1 MKHVSYPEAMAALP
15 AHVSRRILVDAC
27 GCWLWQGPDSGEG
40 RGGGYGRVSYLG
52 RTTAVH
58 LLVWRLTNQ
67 RLLRQGEQLDHTCVQ
82 RRCCNP
88 AHLNPRYQSANVR
101 LANLRRARAC

>member
-1 MKHVSYPEAMAALP
+1 MKHVSYFEAMAALP
-15 AHVSRRILVDAC
+15 AHVSRRILLDAC

-58 LLVWRLTNQ
+58 LLVWRLTGQ
-67 RLLRQGEQLDHTCVQ
+67 RLLRPGEQLDHSCVQ

-88 AHLNPRYQSANVR
+88 AHLNPRYQPANVR
-101 LANLRRARAC
+101 LANKRRARAC